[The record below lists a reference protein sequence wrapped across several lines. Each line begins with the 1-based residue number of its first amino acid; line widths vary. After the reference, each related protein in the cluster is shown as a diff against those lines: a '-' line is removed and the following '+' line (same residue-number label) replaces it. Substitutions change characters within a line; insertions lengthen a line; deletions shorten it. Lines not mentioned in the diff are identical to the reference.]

1 MHKFFPT
8 GGGGGICRLVDAQ
21 VFFLL
26 PGEHQQLFAF
36 GVNKNKSFLGPFA
49 SLLF

>member
-1 MHKFFPT
+1 MSL
-8 GGGGGICRLVDAQ
+8 GGCTS
-21 VFFLL
+21 FFLL